1 MSIRDLKA
9 TLAAIAVHQ
18 SKIEQNERM
27 AENLLGQITSQL
39 VGRRVMSGG
48 GKLRGEYE
56 ICAVRIA
63 YQANIYAKGYK
74 IAANGKPG
82 RQAWD
87 LGQIHFG
94 RLLPVPDGAGR

>member
-1 MSIRDLKA
+1 MTRDLKA
-9 TLAAIAVHQ
+9 TLDAIAVHQ

-39 VGRRVMSGG
+39 IGRRLMSGG
-48 GKLRGEYE
+48 GRLRGEYE
-56 ICAVRIA
+56 ICAVHIA
-63 YQANIYAKGYK
+63 YQANIHAKGYK

-87 LGQIHFG
+87 LGKISFA
-94 RLLPVPDGAGR
+94 RLLPLR